1 MSELVME
8 RIAENLTRLRLSRM
22 QQRVQDVAQEA
33 QGTHDSYLGFL
44 DRLLQEEVTAKEDRR
59 VNMSLKI
66 AGLPFAKTIEEYDF
80 AFHESLDKRQVMSLF
95 DLDFMGRKENVI
107 FLGPPG
113 VGKTH
118 LATALAI
125 KACYS
130 GVSICFTTMANLI
143 AKLKRDADSSSQG
156 RNYARSALVVV
167 DEVGYIP
174 ISRQEAHLFFQFIS
188 RRYER
193 ASTVITSNKSFSEW
207 EEMFGDPVIAAAM
220 LDRLLHHCRVIN
232 IKGNSYRMR
241 DYKEQ
246 HTLAEGGYTNLWT
259 DPEKSILGHL

>member
-1 MSELVME
+1 ME
-8 RIAENLTRLRLSRM
+8 RISENLARLRFSRIPEM
-22 QQRVQDVAQEA
+22 LPQMVNEA
-33 QGTHDSYLGFL
+33 QAGNETYLAFL

-59 VNMSLKI
+59 VKTSLKI
-66 AGLPFAKTIEEYDF
+66 AGLPFEKTIEQYDF
-80 AFHESLDKRQVMSLF
+80 AFHEALDKRSVMSLF
-95 DLDFMGRKENVI
+95 DLDFVGRKENVI

-130 GVSICFTTMANLI
+130 GISIYFTTMAELI
-143 AKLKRDADSSSQG
+143 GKLKQNAESSSRG
-156 RNYARSALVVV
+156 RGYDRSVLVVV
-167 DEVGYIP
+167 DEVGYTP
-174 ISRQEAHLFFQFIS
+174 INRQEAHLFFQFIS

-207 EEMFGDPVIAAAM
+207 EEMFGDPVIASAI

-232 IKGNSYRMR
+232 IKGNSYRMKG
-241 DYKEQ
+241 YKERNS
-246 HTLAEGGYTNLWT
+246 G
-259 DPEKSILGHL
+259 S

>member
-8 RIAENLTRLRLSRM
+8 RISENLSRLRLTRAQEMVCSI
-22 QQRVQDVAQEA
+22 AQEA
-33 QGTHDSYLGFL
+33 QSKGETYLGFL
-44 DRLLQEEVTAKEDRR
+44 DRLLQEEVSAKEERR
-59 VNMSLKI
+59 LRTSLKI

-80 AFHESLDKRQVMSLF
+80 SFHESLDKRSVMSLF
-95 DLDFMGRKENVI
+95 DLDFIARKENVI

-130 GVSICFTTMANLI
+130 GISIYFMTMADLI
-143 AKLKRDADSSSQG
+143 GKLKQDAESASISSRG
-156 RNYARSALVVV
+156 RGYARSALVVV
-167 DEVGYIP
+167 DEVGYMP

-188 RRYER
+188 HRYER
-193 ASTVITSNKSFSEW
+193 TSTVITSNKSFSEW
-207 EEMFGDPVIAAAM
+207 EEMFGDPVIASAM

-232 IKGNSYRMR
+232 IKGNSYRMKG
-241 DYKEQ
+241 YKEQ
-246 HTLAEGGYTNLWT
+246 NSA
-259 DPEKSILGHL
+259 I

>member
-8 RIAENLTRLRLSRM
+8 RITENLNRLRLT
-22 QQRVQDVAQEA
+22 RVQEMLAACSEEA
-33 QGTHDSYLGFL
+33 QSRGETYLAFL

-59 VNMSLKI
+59 VRTSLKI
-66 AGLPFAKTIEEYDF
+66 AGLPFEKTIEGYDF
-80 AFHESLDKRQVMSLF
+80 AFHESLDKRSVMSLF
-95 DLDFMGRKENVI
+95 DLDFIGRKENVI

-130 GVSICFTTMANLI
+130 GISIYFTTMADLI
-143 AKLKRDADSSSQG
+143 GKLKQNAESSSRG
-156 RNYARSALVVV
+156 RSYDRNALVVV
-167 DEVGYIP
+167 DEVGYMP
-174 ISRQEAHLFFQFIS
+174 ISRQEAHLFFQFVC

-207 EEMFGDPVIAAAM
+207 EELFGDPVIASAI

-232 IKGNSYRMR
+232 IKGNSYRMKG
-241 DYKEQ
+241 YKENNSG
-246 HTLAEGGYTNLWT
+246 A
-259 DPEKSILGHL
+259 

>member
-8 RIAENLTRLRLSRM
+8 RITENLTRLRLSRV
-22 QQRVQDVAQEA
+22 QQMFKELAQEA
-33 QGTHDSYLGFL
+33 QSKNESYLAFL
-44 DRLLQEEVTAKEDRR
+44 DRLLSEEVTAKEERR
-59 VNMSLKI
+59 VKMSLRI

-95 DLDFMGRKENVI
+95 DLDFIGRKENVI

-125 KACYS
+125 KACYC
-130 GVSICFTTMANLI
+130 GISICFTTMANLI
-143 AKLKRDADSSSQG
+143 AKLKRDADNSPQG

-167 DEVGYIP
+167 DEVGYMP

-207 EEMFGDPVIAAAM
+207 EEMFGDSVIASAM

-246 HTLAEGGYTNLWT
+246 NNLT
-259 DPEKSILGHL
+259 

>member
-8 RIAENLTRLRLSRM
+8 RITENLTRLKLTRLQEMLETVSE
-22 QQRVQDVAQEA
+22 EA
-33 QGTHDSYLGFL
+33 QAQGDTYLAFL
-44 DRLLQEEVTAKEDRR
+44 DRLLQEEVSAKEDRR
-59 VNMSLKI
+59 VKTSLKI
-66 AGLPFAKTIEEYDF
+66 ASLPFEKTIEQYDF
-80 AFHESLDKRQVMSLF
+80 SFHEALDKRPVMGLF
-95 DLDFMGRKENVI
+95 DLDFISRHENVI

-130 GVSICFTTMANLI
+130 GISIYFTTMADLI
-143 AKLKRDADSSSQG
+143 GKLKQNAESSSRG
-156 RNYARSALVVV
+156 RGYDRSAMVVV
-167 DEVGYIP
+167 DEVGYMP
-174 ISRQEAHLFFQFIS
+174 VSRQDAHLFFQFVC

-207 EEMFGDPVIAAAM
+207 EELFGDPVIASAI

-232 IKGNSYRMR
+232 IKGNSYRMKG
-241 DYKEQ
+241 YKE
-246 HTLAEGGYTNLWT
+246 LNGGQ
-259 DPEKSILGHL
+259 